1 MRIRARASR
10 SARGAFARA
19 RPPAC
24 DDHTLTSLSPF
35 VGERMICSARA
46 ADTGFGTLGFMI
58 MISTESNPYMCRI
71 LVQYSYDIY
80 IYIYIYTY
88 IYIYVL
94 HILCIIIYIYICIL
108 HMYRVCCVSLRAC
121 IHSRTSDGGR
131 GSRAAGKRDHRGR
144 AVRPYIHIYIYIYI
158 CIMIIILILIL
169 IIILIMIVYI
179 YIYIY
184 KYLIL

>member
-80 IYIYIYTY
+80 IYIYIY
-88 IYIYVL
+88 VL
-94 HILCIIIYIYICIL
+94 HILCIIIYIYIYIYYICIVYAVYL
-108 HMYRVCCVSLRAC
+108 YVHVYTVVP
-121 IHSRTSDGGR
+121 RTAAAEAGR
-131 GSRAAGKRDHRGR
+131 PANVTTVAGPFG
-144 AVRPYIHIYIYIYI
+144 PIYIYIYI
-158 CIMIIILILIL
+158 
-169 IIILIMIVYI
+169 YI
-179 YIYIY
+179 YV
-184 KYLIL
+184 